1 MFRVVLLFAPAY
13 SAALYL
19 KALMELW
26 DMFNQLHHSK
36 RG

>member
-26 DMFNQLHHSK
+26 DRFNQLHHSK